1 MPRLGSVA
9 AIAAVQI
16 LMSLTVRADP
26 VTPPVQL
33 LHEVEGQPATPPF
46 GFVDFCER
54 SPTECRLSN
63 GKTRNLTLSA
73 QDWVTI
79 NDVNRRI
86 NSRITAIPDQDLY
99 GVKEYWTL
107 PKDKGDCEDFV
118 LLKQRILTDLGFPEN
133 TLLITVVR
141 DEKGEGHAVLT
152 LAASDGDYILDN
164 RRNDI
169 RRWNDAHYTF
179 LKRQSVRNPESWVAL
194 AEDQPQPVVAS
205 AKSADVP

>member
-1 MPRLGSVA
+1 
-9 AIAAVQI
+9 
-16 LMSLTVRADP
+16 
-26 VTPPVQL
+26 
-33 LHEVEGQPATPPF
+33 
-46 GFVDFCER
+46 
-54 SPTECRLSN
+54 
-63 GKTRNLTLSA
+63 
-73 QDWVTI
+73 
-79 NDVNRRI
+79 
-86 NSRITAIPDQDLY
+86 
-99 GVKEYWTL
+99 
-107 PKDKGDCEDFV
+107 
-118 LLKQRILTDLGFPEN
+118 
-133 TLLITVVR
+133 LLITVVR